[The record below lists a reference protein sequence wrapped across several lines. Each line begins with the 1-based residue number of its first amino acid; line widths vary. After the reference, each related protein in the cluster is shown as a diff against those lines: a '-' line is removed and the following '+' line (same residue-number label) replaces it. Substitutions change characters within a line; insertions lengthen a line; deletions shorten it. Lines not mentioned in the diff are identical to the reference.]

1 MEGKT
6 MEGKTKK
13 KRVVVRRRRMIHIHD
28 PNFHKRKE
36 NLTGIVLYTNS
47 VLPVRNPSKK
57 YFLNVTKL
65 FLDRTASRIPFFS
78 KVEEG
83 DVDDFVSERFGISK
97 ESILFTKCMYRA
109 SNLDIYF
116 VEITFNS
123 KPNLDG
129 FVTHNIMD
137 MYSDKTVDCND
148 LFMNI
153 IKQKKVGN
161 RITNSHLRKKLGGRV
176 FGGDTL
182 PITIKQESIYKQM
195 VGAFEID
202 I

>member
-28 PNFHKRKE
+28 PNFHKRTE

-65 FLDRTASRIPFFS
+65 FLDRTASRIPFFP
-78 KVEEG
+78 KVKES

-116 VEITFNS
+116 VEIEFN
-123 KPNLDG
+123 
-129 FVTHNIMD
+129 T
-137 MYSDKTVDCND
+137 
-148 LFMNI
+148 
-153 IKQKKVGN
+153 KQKKVGKG
-161 RITNSHLRKKLGGRV
+161 ITNSHLRKKLGGRV